1 MCDPNQRAYRSSVGI
16 AILGIV
22 YIVGLDKQAFLALNC
37 IFSLSANSNMCLGA
51 QKNIGMLLLSTYNI
65 ICLSWQKAK

>member
-1 MCDPNQRAYRSSVGI
+1 MGI

-65 ICLSWQKAK
+65 ICLS